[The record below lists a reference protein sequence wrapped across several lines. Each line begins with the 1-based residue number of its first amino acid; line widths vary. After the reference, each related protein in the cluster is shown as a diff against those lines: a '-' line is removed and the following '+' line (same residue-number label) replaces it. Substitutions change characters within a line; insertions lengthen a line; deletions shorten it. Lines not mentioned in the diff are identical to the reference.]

1 MLQVL
6 EEEKNTKDYK
16 EFERMEMETGI
27 QNEKGGYIMKTCKNC
42 GSAIRDDENIC
53 LNCGEEQE
61 VVWREPVIHK
71 EPVKKEE
78 TTFRRETIRTQKVV
92 VETNQNTSDN
102 KAPMILGIVSIVLAT
117 TTFCCLGIIGTIA
130 GLICGILAIVFA
142 RKGKIKGQR
151 LYGVQKAGFITG
163 IIGTVLSSLF
173 GIIFFIVIIA
183 SVLSEL

>member
-1 MLQVL
+1 M
-6 EEEKNTKDYK
+6 K
-16 EFERMEMETGI
+16 
-27 QNEKGGYIMKTCKNC
+27 KGGDIMKTCKNC

-61 VVWREPVIHK
+61 VVWREPVVHK

-78 TTFRRETIRTQKVV
+78 TKP
-92 VETNQNTSDN
+92 NTRGENSS
-102 KAPMILGIVSIVLAT
+102 MILGILSIVLAT